1 MKYWIHE
8 FIKHWHLKYL
18 VVGAGLKERCSDYLP
33 VAVLILN
40 ATQTAILLLCDSC
53 APADSDLAEAG
64 RQRATGSLSVAVL
77 ST

>member
-1 MKYWIHE
+1 MKQWIDE
-8 FIKHWHLKYL
+8 FTKHLKYL

-53 APADSDLAEAG
+53 APAEAG
-64 RQRATGSLSVAVL
+64 RQRATGSVAVL
-77 ST
+77 STRT